1 MILPNTQDTTKIYG
15 VLICCP
21 TEMFPFRTS
30 GNGRV
35 CILRAPWKERVTN
48 GNCRI
53 CYIPGKILLKI
64 SQETAPFRPV
74 IVQEEIN
81 KEVTRCHNV
90 IMCHNGKHSLG
101 TSFGDSCIEVNERNR
116 RFHPSNHHIFVILFL
131 IDLCFLI
138 IKEDILL
145 YMLICFLSRFSNCF
159 IVRLQPQVEI

>member
-30 GNGRV
+30 GNGRI

-64 SQETAPFRPV
+64 TQETAAFRPV
-74 IVQEEIN
+74 
-81 KEVTRCHNV
+81 KALAWRAL
-90 IMCHNGKHSLG
+90 NGMKSVWNSKLSRSIKV
-101 TSFGDSCIEVNERNR
+101 SFYQATVGSV
-116 RFHPSNHHIFVILFL
+116 
-131 IDLCFLI
+131 
-138 IKEDILL
+138 LL
-145 YMLICFLSRFSNCF
+145 YGCESWTLKETLRKSLDGCYTRMLPVMLNINWNEH
-159 IVRLQPQVEI
+159 VTK